1 MQIFTKISGLTFLLW
16 SFSLVWSDQLEDTPM
31 DAIDRKIV
39 AILQAEGRIK
49 MAELSE
55 RVGLSP
61 TPCARRVAMLEDA
74 GVITGYSARVDQ
86 AKLGLPVTI
95 FVAVEL
101 EHQSTDA
108 LQAFERAVSKFEEV
122 MECYLMTGSRDILL
136 RVVAQ
141 DLTDFDRFLEARL
154 MRVPGIRNTRS
165 SFTLRTMIARNSL
178 PQF

>member
-1 MQIFTKISGLTFLLW
+1 
-16 SFSLVWSDQLEDTPM
+16 M

-74 GVITGYSARVDQ
+74 GVITGYSGRVDQ

>member
-1 MQIFTKISGLTFLLW
+1 
-16 SFSLVWSDQLEDTPM
+16 M
-31 DAIDRKIV
+31 DSIDRRIV
-39 AILQAEGRIK
+39 AILQTEGRIK

-74 GVITGYSARVDQ
+74 GVISGYSARVDQ

-101 EHQSTDA
+101 ERQSTDA
-108 LQAFERAVSKFEEV
+108 LQAFERAVSQFDQV
-122 MECYLMTGSRDILL
+122 MERYLMTGTRDILL

-141 DLTDFDRFLEARL
+141 DLSDFDRFLEERL
-154 MRVPGIRNTRS
+154 MRVSGIRNTRS
-165 SFTLRTMIARNSL
+165 SFTLRTMIARNAL